1 METELQKAAKE
12 TATQIIASGEAF
24 TNSLM
29 GKGLKPLVSALIK
42 YIKITNLRLT
52 KLEEGKTNEH

>member
-1 METELQKAAKE
+1 METELQKAANE

-42 YIKITNLRLT
+42 YIKLTNIRLSQ
-52 KLEEGKTNEH
+52 LEGGQHDGR